1 MATARCE
8 CQRSRSGSCRGV
20 KTPMTWAKAGQA
32 SMRIVYV
39 FERTDQLWGGVKVAL
54 NDANWLAA
62 RGHEVT
68 VVSRSGPPSWMQVRC
83 AFVQQATLDAATMP
97 DADVYVGTFWTTVP
111 AAAEAAQQRGAACVH
126 YCQGYEGDNPKFA
139 AHKDRIEAVYRL
151 PGVRHITIAPHLT
164 QLLRERFA
172 SNPDEVVYV
181 IDHETF
187 RPHLPRLRDPGA
199 PLRVGLVGPYEVPW
213 KDLRTGID
221 ACRLAAA
228 AGQPIQ
234 LVRVTNTQP
243 HRDGQALPFPVE
255 WHTRVKPAEMGEI
268 YRSMDLFLGTSSG
281 AEEGFFLPAVEAMAC
296 GVPCVLTDIPC
307 FRSHGDGNYAL
318 FVPARDPAAMAEAL
332 VLAGRMPEIAAALRE
347 GGIAAAQRYTQH
359 AHGIAI
365 EAALQRAA
373 GPKVSSTKM
382 PSHAA
387 SQSNASVADAA
398 LALRAQLEGAAEDA
412 EQSGDTMAAG
422 HFLASAHCLF
432 PDDAALAMRAAEAFR
447 SAQDF
452 HSALRCLRACIEQGG
467 ATVELHAMCADL
479 HSSLGDA
486 RNAAA
491 SLALALQSGPASPDL
506 HNRLGVSLYGLGDR
520 DGARAHFSNA
530 LRLDPHNEDAKGN
543 LDALA
548 NA

>member
-1 MATARCE
+1 MATAGHE
-8 CQRSRSGSCRGV
+8 CQRSRSGSCRGG

-83 AFVQQATLDAATMP
+83 AFVQQATLDAAAMP

-111 AAAEAAQQRGAACVH
+111 AAAEAALRRGAACVH
-126 YCQGYEGDNPKFA
+126 YCQGYEGDNPEFA

-151 PGVRHITIAPHLT
+151 PGVRHVTIAPHLT

-172 SNPDEVVYV
+172 SNADEVVYV
-181 IDHETF
+181 VDHETF
-187 RPHLPRLRDPGA
+187 HPHLPRVRAPGT

-213 KDLRTGID
+213 KDLRTGIE

-243 HRDGQALPFPVE
+243 HRDEQALPFPVE
-255 WHTRVKPAEMGEI
+255 WHTRVKPADMGEI

-347 GGIAAAQRYTQH
+347 GGIAAAQRYTQD
-359 AHGIAI
+359 AHGAAF
-365 EAALQRAA
+365 EAALQRAIT
-373 GPKVSSTKM
+373 STRTKGTSD
-382 PSHAA
+382 PVAA
-387 SQSNASVADAA
+387 RLQRELELAAADASMHGDE
-398 LALRAQLEGAAEDA
+398 R
-412 EQSGDTMAAG
+412 QSAR
-422 HFLASAHCLF
+422 FLAAAQCLAA
-432 PDDAALAMRAAEAFR
+432 DDA
-447 SAQDF
+447 
-452 HSALRCLRACIEQGG
+452 
-467 ATVELHAMCADL
+467 T
-479 HSSLGDA
+479 
-486 RNAAA
+486 
-491 SLALALQSGPASPDL
+491 L
-506 HNRLGVSLYGLGDR
+506 HNQLGVSLYSLGDR
-520 DGARAHFSNA
+520 EFARACFERA
-530 LRLDPHNEDAKGN
+530 LRLDPRNEDAKSN
-543 LDALA
+543 LEALTTA
-548 NA
+548 